1 MVTAMQR
8 LRMGILLAA
17 LGAVGCAQLDLGP
30 LPSTYVGP
38 VGGGDNTASS
48 LPRKVGASATNRPMP
63 FMTPTTQGG
72 KTLALSVG
80 DAVML
85 ALQNNPSLRVQ
96 RYNPQ
101 IFRTVEEQ
109 RRAAFDPVVSG
120 QISGGRTDNTGQKNP
135 SGTTGGVSDSISATV
150 GYNQFLPTGTTINAG
165 IDTNYSAQSFYSD
178 SQVATRGGLTVTQ
191 ALLKGA
197 SVEANLATVREA
209 AVDMKISLYELRGV
223 AESLVASIEIGYWDY
238 VLAQRQIEIVKE
250 SLNVAQQQLDQTNEL
265 IRVGRL
271 ADTERIAAEAE
282 VASRNEDVIN
292 AESVLKTTRL
302 RLLRLVHPETRDFW
316 TSEVETVTQPFIPE
330 LPKADVESHVN
341 VALLNRSDVNQAK
354 LLIDR
359 GDLEVVRTKN
369 GLLPKLDMFVAL
381 GKTGYAGS
389 FGGSVTDLDGPSYD
403 VIAGVKFEQALE
415 NRDARAQY
423 RRSVLTKDQ
432 AMESLTNQTDMVQE
446 DVRGAYIEVVRL
458 IKQIDAT
465 GVTRKLQ
472 EEKLRTEKA
481 KFDVGRSTNL
491 LVAQAQRD
499 LLSSKIEEVR
509 AVANSIK
516 ALVTLYQLE
525 GSLLE
530 RRGIEAPGK

>member
-1 MVTAMQR
+1 
-8 LRMGILLAA
+8 
-17 LGAVGCAQLDLGP
+17 
-30 LPSTYVGP
+30 
-38 VGGGDNTASS
+38 
-48 LPRKVGASATNRPMP
+48 MP

-109 RRAAFDPVVSG
+109 RRAAFDPVISG

-369 GLLPKLDMFVAL
+369 GLLPKLDLFVAL